1 MKLTN
6 NMNYLEYLK
15 WIMEQTT
22 NNLHLQVCSQTMEKN
37 TTFRQPE
44 NKGAIKTKY
53 YQNTFKV
60 LLYSSTITWSIWFP
74 RFL

>member
-53 YQNTFKV
+53 
-60 LLYSSTITWSIWFP
+60 
-74 RFL
+74 

>member
-1 MKLTN
+1 
-6 NMNYLEYLK
+6 
-15 WIMEQTT
+15 MEQTT

-60 LLYSSTITWSIWFP
+60 FLYSSTIT
-74 RFL
+74 